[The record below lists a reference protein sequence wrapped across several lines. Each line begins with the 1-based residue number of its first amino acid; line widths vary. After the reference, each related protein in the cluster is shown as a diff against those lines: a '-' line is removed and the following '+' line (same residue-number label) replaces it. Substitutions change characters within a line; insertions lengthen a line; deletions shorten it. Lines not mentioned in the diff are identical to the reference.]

1 MPSDKPRL
9 TLRLDRE
16 EMEFLELWA
25 KEEFL
30 TVPQLARV
38 VVKRAIAEYRK
49 RRSFD
54 TPTPQPDR
62 PDNPPAATE
71 TPPETKTP
79 PATKAKR
86 GKGNQ
91 ES

>member
-54 TPTPQPDR
+54 ASTPSPERTDDSP
-62 PDNPPAATE
+62 TE
-71 TPPETKTP
+71 TKA
-79 PATKAKR
+79 PASDQSQA
-86 GKGNQ
+86 G
-91 ES
+91 